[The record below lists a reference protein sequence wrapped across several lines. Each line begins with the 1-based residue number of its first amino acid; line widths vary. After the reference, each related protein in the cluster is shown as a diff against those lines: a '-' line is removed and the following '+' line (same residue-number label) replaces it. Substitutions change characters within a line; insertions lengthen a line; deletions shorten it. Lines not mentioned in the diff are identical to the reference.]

1 MSIDPIHLF
10 FIAISNS
17 SKREMI
23 ITFLLCSVRVLVV
36 VSAVCQSVMFFL
48 LTKLL
53 TTCNFFYAQIDKIL
67 STN

>member
-36 VSAVCQSVMFFL
+36 VSAVCQSVMFF
-48 LTKLL
+48 
-53 TTCNFFYAQIDKIL
+53 FIDQ
-67 STN
+67 TFDYV